1 MGSELVLRQKGT
13 VATSGDNGY
22 KAVQDKMSRLAGKM
36 EDAGATLE
44 TLRRGIRANA
54 NKAAR
59 MTTDITHAEL
69 DRRYIEVMELLVD
82 ALVSAAG
89 QARALEESALHVAD
103 LAQQTRAAHR
113 RLYGG
118 LDYVRTNRNVSTPKP
133 GFFND

>member
-1 MGSELVLRQKGT
+1 MGSELVPRQKGT

-22 KAVQDKMSRLAGKM
+22 KSVQNKMSRLAGKM

-54 NKAAR
+54 NKASQ

-89 QARALEESALHVAD
+89 QARALEESALHVGD
-103 LAQQTRAAHR
+103 LAQQTRTTHQ

-118 LDYVRTNRNVSTPKP
+118 LDYVRTNRNVSTPRP
-133 GFFND
+133 GFFID